1 MEQTAEI
8 WGRINALIKEKNT
21 TQNAIS
27 TSCGFNPRRIQ
38 NLSGGNRLPDA
49 VEITKIAQALDTTVE
64 YLTTGEKSTPKPD
77 TSAILATLE
86 QAIQQVKEL

>member
-1 MEQTAEI
+1 MTESREL
-8 WGRINALIKEKNT
+8 WERINALIKEKNT
-21 TQNAIS
+21 TQTALS
-27 TSCGFNPRRIQ
+27 VDCGFNPRRIQ

-49 VEITKIAQALDTTVE
+49 IEITKIAQALDTTVE

-86 QAIQQVKEL
+86 QAIKQVKEL

>member
-1 MEQTAEI
+1 MEQAAEI

-27 TSCGFNPRRIQ
+27 TNCGFNPRRIQ

>member
-21 TQNAIS
+21 TKNAIS
-27 TSCGFNPRRIQ
+27 TNCNPRRIQ

-77 TSAILATLE
+77 TSRILETLNT
-86 QAIQQVKEL
+86 AIQQVKEL